1 MVYLWYDCV
10 RGEKNRLSSVAAM
23 CPSYDNITKYRT
35 YRNLYNKITRA
46 AKKIYFEEEL
56 NNNKSNLKKTWNI
69 IRQAIKLKSKKSDVN
84 LNTLIIN
91 NTEVQYPLLIA
102 EHLNKFFASAPADII
117 KEIPPTPEPET
128 EPDIQ
133 DVPIFNMS
141 DNEVTAREIVDTVKL
156 LEPKKSCDVGGVS
169 MFFVKKCI
177 YSIAQPLKHVFG
189 LSFSTGIVPDQFKIA
204 KVVPIYK
211 SGDPRSAD
219 SLRHIIFSIIF
230 EKLLSKEI
238 GL

>member
-1 MVYLWYDCV
+1 M
-10 RGEKNRLSSVAAM
+10 
-23 CPSYDNITKYRT
+23 
-35 YRNLYNKITRA
+35 
-46 AKKIYFEEEL
+46 
-56 NNNKSNLKKTWNI
+56 
-69 IRQAIKLKSKKSDVN
+69 
-84 LNTLIIN
+84 
-91 NTEVQYPLLIA
+91 LIA

-128 EPDIQ
+128 EPDSQ

-156 LEPKKSCDVGGVS
+156 IEPKKSCDVGGVS

-219 SLRHIIFSIIF
+219 NYIGLFLCLTTSQ
-230 EKLLSKEI
+230 KLLKKLCAL
-238 GL
+238 G